1 MATVSPE
8 ELLEYAGRTLI
19 PSSWKTVTQDLIDG
33 FADVTDD
40 HQFIHVDLEKASRG
54 PFGTTI
60 AHGFLTL
67 SLLSSL
73 RPDDWPALEGMK
85 MIINY
90 GLDKVRFLKPVKV
103 GSRVRVHTKILS
115 VTERRTGQFLVR
127 SEKTMEIEGDDKP
140 AYIAVQ
146 LALLVGQETCPP
158 DHDP

>member
-1 MATVSPE
+1 MATVSPR
-8 ELLEYAGRTLI
+8 ELLEYAGKTLS
-19 PSSWKTVTQDLIDG
+19 PSSWQVITQELIDG

-40 HQFIHVDLEKASRG
+40 HQFIHVDREKASQG

-67 SLLSSL
+67 SLLSSH
-73 RPDDWPALEGMK
+73 RPDDWPVLDGMQ

-115 VTERRTGQFLVR
+115 VTERRAGQFLIR
-127 SEKTMEIEGDDKP
+127 SEKTMEIEGEEKP
-140 AYIAVQ
+140 AYIAIQ
-146 LALLVGQETCPP
+146 LALLVG
-158 DHDP
+158 